1 MYRPGSETTGNNDV
15 DSQQGG
21 SYSGDFK
28 ENARHGNGIYKL
40 PDGSG
45 TYFFHL
51 RFHIKDIIGCS

>member
-1 MYRPGSETTGNNDV
+1 MYQPGSGTTGNNET
-15 DSQQGG
+15 DSEEGG

-45 TYFFHL
+45 TFFSLISYFASK
-51 RFHIKDIIGCS
+51 I